1 MNNDIKEILE
11 TGDRYKAYMS
21 LVDLY
26 MKGTPQLRAYVN
38 QQWDFDVKW
47 VYPNQKRLACAKG
60 EIFSRE
66 ERLRASLAYD
76 AISAKYESDLRE
88 NLIAYAVIYNSCL
101 CAGIEPNII
110 FTQVANIAPNAVA
123 DSLRRFLAR
132 PSQGKDMAAFM
143 LKATKNADD
152 EMEIQLDI

>member
-1 MNNDIKEILE
+1 MNKNFREILE
-11 TGDRYKAYMS
+11 SDDRYKAYMS

-26 MKGTPQLRAYVN
+26 MKDTPELRAYVN
-38 QQWDFDVKW
+38 RQWDFGVKW

-76 AISAKYESDLRE
+76 AISAKYESDIRE

-101 CAGIEPNII
+101 YASIKPNVI
-110 FTQVANIAPNAVA
+110 FTQVINVAPKEVA

-143 LKATKNADD
+143 LKAVKNADD
-152 EMEIQLDI
+152 ETEIQLNI